1 MYKNLNADAAKIADK
16 KFGQNFLK
24 ESSVLDKIVEA
35 MPKDGLPIVEIGP
48 GLGDLTR
55 QLIRVGHVRAYEVD
69 KRLCEYL
76 QNEFQEPLQSGQ
88 MELICK
94 DILKHGGSLYE
105 SDYAL
110 IANLPYYIAT
120 KIILNA
126 LRDRHCKH
134 ILVMVQKEVAEKF
147 AAKSGEREFASL
159 AILAQSVAEV
169 ELLFDVPPEAFV
181 PPPKVTSA
189 ILSIKKHS
197 SLEDSVFEEFLKVAT
212 KQPRK
217 TVMKNLSTSYSKE
230 MLIELFTKLGV
241 KSTARSHEI
250 ELSIYHQL
258 YKELKKDRGD
268 ESREQRKEYSDTARA
283 ETTKKEIAK
292 PI

>member
-1 MYKNLNADAAKIADK
+1 MQRNLNIDAAKVADK

-24 ESSVLDKIVEA
+24 DSRIVNKIVEA
-35 MPKDGLPIVEIGP
+35 MPKDGLPLVEIGP

-76 QNEFQEPLQSGQ
+76 QSEFQEPLQSDR
-88 MELICK
+88 MELVCK
-94 DILKHGGSLYE
+94 DILEHKGSLYE
-105 SDYAL
+105 GEYSL
-110 IANLPYYIAT
+110 VANLPYYIAT

-126 LRDRHCKH
+126 LHDKQCKQ
-134 ILVMVQKEVAEKF
+134 ILVMVQKEVAQKF
-147 AAKSGEREFASL
+147 AAKSGTKEFGSL
-159 AILAQSVAEV
+159 AILAQSVADV

-189 ILSIKKHS
+189 ILSIHKRS
-197 SLEDSVFEEFLKVAT
+197 SLDDKGFEEFLKVAT

-217 TVMKNLSTSYSKE
+217 TVIKNLSTSYAKE
-230 MLIELFTKLGV
+230 RLVELFTQLGL
-241 KSTARSHEI
+241 KPTLRSHEI

-258 YKELKKDRGD
+258 YRELK
-268 ESREQRKEYSDTARA
+268 T
-283 ETTKKEIAK
+283 
-292 PI
+292 

>member
-1 MYKNLNADAAKIADK
+1 MYRNLNADAAKIADK

-24 ESSVLDKIVEA
+24 DSSIVDKIVEA

-55 QLIRVGHVRAYEVD
+55 QLIRVGYVRAYEVD

-76 QNEFQEPLQSGQ
+76 KSEFQEPLKSGR

-94 DILKHGGSLYE
+94 DILEHGSSLYE
-105 SDYAL
+105 GEYSL

-126 LRDRHCKH
+126 LHDTQCKQ
-134 ILVMVQKEVAEKF
+134 ILVMVQKEVAQKF
-147 AAKSGEREFASL
+147 AAKCGAKEFGSL
-159 AILAQSVAEV
+159 AILAQSVADV
-169 ELLFDVPPEAFV
+169 EILFDVPPEAFV

-189 ILSIKKHS
+189 ILSIKKRS
-197 SLEDSVFEEFLKVAT
+197 SLEDRRFEEFLKVAT

-217 TVMKNLSTSYSKE
+217 TVIKNLSASYAKE
-230 MLIELFTKLGV
+230 RLVELFTQLGLKPTV
-241 KSTARSHEI
+241 RSHEI

-258 YKELKKDRGD
+258 YKEL
-268 ESREQRKEYSDTARA
+268 QN
-283 ETTKKEIAK
+283 
-292 PI
+292 

>member
-1 MYKNLNADAAKIADK
+1 MYRNLNADAARIADK

-24 ESSVLDKIVEA
+24 DSTVLDKIVEA

-76 QNEFQEPLQSGQ
+76 KNEFQEPLKSGR
-88 MELICK
+88 MELVCQ
-94 DILKHGGSLYE
+94 DILEYRGSLYE
-105 SDYAL
+105 SEYSL

-126 LRDRHCKH
+126 LHDKQCKS
-134 ILVMVQKEVAEKF
+134 ILVMVQKEVAKKF
-147 AAKSGEREFASL
+147 AVKSGEKEFGSL

-189 ILSIKKHS
+189 ILSIKKRS
-197 SLEDSVFEEFLKVAT
+197 SLNDRGFEEFLKVAT

-217 TVMKNLSTSYSKE
+217 TVIKNLSASYSKE
-230 MLIELFTKLGV
+230 MLKELFTQLGL
-241 KSTARSHEI
+241 KSNIRSHEI

-258 YKELKKDRGD
+258 YKELK
-268 ESREQRKEYSDTARA
+268 T
-283 ETTKKEIAK
+283 
-292 PI
+292 

>member
-1 MYKNLNADAAKIADK
+1 MQRNLNIDAAKVADK

-24 ESSVLDKIVEA
+24 DSRIVNKIVEA
-35 MPKDGLPIVEIGP
+35 MPKDGLPLVEIGP

-76 QNEFQEPLQSGQ
+76 QSEFQKPLKSGR
-88 MELICK
+88 MELVCK
-94 DILKHGGSLYE
+94 DILEHKGSLYE
-105 SDYAL
+105 EGYSL
-110 IANLPYYIAT
+110 VANLPYYIAT

-126 LRDRHCKH
+126 LHDKQCKH
-134 ILVMVQKEVAEKF
+134 ILVMVQKEVAKKF
-147 AAKSGEREFASL
+147 SAKCGAKEFGSF
-159 AILAQSVAEV
+159 AILSQSVADV

-189 ILSIKKHS
+189 ILSIRKRS
-197 SLEDSVFEEFLKVAT
+197 SLDDKGFEEFLKIAT

-217 TVMKNLSTSYSKE
+217 TLIKNLSTSYAKE
-230 MLIELFTKLGV
+230 RVVELFTQLGL
-241 KSTARSHEI
+241 KFTLRSHEI

-258 YKELKKDRGD
+258 YRELK
-268 ESREQRKEYSDTARA
+268 S
-283 ETTKKEIAK
+283 
-292 PI
+292 